1 MDTKRRWGVGVVSPL
16 GCVSRLP
23 SQALLP
29 PLHVLRLPP
38 TTVLLFRD
46 QPHTKK
52 HINFPLIFCQF
63 LGSNYQWFQF
73 GPVKTAQTQK
83 PKILQDRWKKWKT
96 RTAWVRLQTKL
107 RDYFFVEKSMW
118 LASEQILL
126 YMSSEEQKLC
136 VCKRQHKSCL
146 WMKNKHPIAFLPR
159 ILVLIRFWN
168 SKRNLFPPTNG
179 REISSSLYATTRSG
193 QL

>member
-1 MDTKRRWGVGVVSPL
+1 MRGGGGESP
-16 GCVSRLP
+16 GMCLP
-23 SQALLP
+23 PSLSSSPP

-52 HINFPLIFCQF
+52 HINFPLIVCQF

-146 WMKNKHPIAFLPR
+146 WMAPYCILAKNLGAHT
-159 ILVLIRFWN
+159 VW
-168 SKRNLFPPTNG
+168 SV
-179 REISSSLYATTRSG
+179 
-193 QL
+193 

>member
-1 MDTKRRWGVGVVSPL
+1 MRGGGGESP
-16 GCVSRLP
+16 GMCLP
-23 SQALLP
+23 PSLSSSPP

-83 PKILQDRWKKWKT
+83 PKILQDRWKKWK
-96 RTAWVRLQTKL
+96 KL
-107 RDYFFVEKSMW
+107 AQLGYVCKQNYGIISLLRNPCDLLLNKSFCTC
-118 LASEQILL
+118 LL
-126 YMSSEEQKLC
+126 RSRSC
-136 VCKRQHKSCL
+136 VCVRGNIKVACGWKTSTLLHSC
-146 WMKNKHPIAFLPR
+146 
-159 ILVLIRFWN
+159 
-168 SKRNLFPPTNG
+168 
-179 REISSSLYATTRSG
+179 
-193 QL
+193 